1 MVVIVLNFAMRT
13 SPAATKIQG
22 LNWPEKNFGMPAC
35 VEFSPACDQIH
46 PELFSQLTQS

>member
-1 MVVIVLNFAMRT
+1 MGVIVLNFAMCT

-22 LNWPEKNFGMPAC
+22 FNWPEKNIGMPAF
-35 VEFSPACDQIH
+35 VKFSPACGQIH